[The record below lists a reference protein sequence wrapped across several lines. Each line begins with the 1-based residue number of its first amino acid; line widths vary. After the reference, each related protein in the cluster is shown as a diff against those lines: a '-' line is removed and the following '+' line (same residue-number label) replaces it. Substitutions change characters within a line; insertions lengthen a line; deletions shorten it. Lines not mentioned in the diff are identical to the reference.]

1 MSQPQSNH
9 PIAYYDGAVYH
20 HVVERVTRG
29 LLEFVASVVPADSRV
44 IDICCGTGAL
54 AFLCAD
60 KCHEVLGVDIS
71 PKMIEYAESQRRA
84 RGIDNVG
91 FQVADA
97 SELAGL
103 RDRSFDYA
111 TVVMGLHE
119 MPTEMR
125 PHVLLE
131 AARVAEKVLVV
142 DFRPRMRW
150 NPAGMRNRFV
160 EAVAGPRHFRGFR
173 DFSRRGG
180 LRPLIVAAGLSVM
193 KHGIIDRGNIEV
205 YTLRHAAED
214 TRQAVPWL
222 PDRGDAYSFGPT
234 PSPATEAEG

>member
-1 MSQPQSNH
+1 MSQTQPTH
-9 PIAYYDGAVYH
+9 PIAYYDGALYA
-20 HVVERVTRG
+20 HVVERVTKG

-44 IDICCGTGAL
+44 IDLCCGTGAL
-54 AFLCAD
+54 AFLCAER
-60 KCHEVLGVDIS
+60 CREVLGVDIS

-103 RDRSFDYA
+103 RDRAFDYA

-119 MPTEMR
+119 MRTEMR
-125 PHVLLE
+125 PQVLRE

-142 DFRPRMRW
+142 DFCPRMRW
-150 NPAGMRNRFV
+150 NSAGMRNRLV
-160 EAVAGPRHFRGFR
+160 EAVAGPRHFRGFL

-193 KHGIIDRGNIEV
+193 RHGIIDGGNIEI
-205 YTLRHAAED
+205 YTLCDAGED

-234 PSPATEAEG
+234 PTPATDPEG